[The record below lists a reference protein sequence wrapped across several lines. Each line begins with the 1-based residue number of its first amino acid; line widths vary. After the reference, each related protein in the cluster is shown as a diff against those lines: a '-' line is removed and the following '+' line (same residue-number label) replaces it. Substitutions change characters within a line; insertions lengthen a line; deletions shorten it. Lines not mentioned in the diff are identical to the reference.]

1 MQADSH
7 LSLCHVQKG
16 DLIKELTEFGK
27 EYGFEYSAYFK
38 NNPDF
43 VHFYGN
49 KTDYGYKSR
58 DEAIEVNDIYK

>member
-1 MQADSH
+1 
-7 LSLCHVQKG
+7 VQKG

-49 KTDYGYKSR
+49 ETDYGYKSR
-58 DEAIEVNDIYK
+58 DEAIKVNDIYK

>member
-1 MQADSH
+1 M
-7 LSLCHVQKG
+7 QKG

-58 DEAIEVNDIYK
+58 DEAIEVNNIYK